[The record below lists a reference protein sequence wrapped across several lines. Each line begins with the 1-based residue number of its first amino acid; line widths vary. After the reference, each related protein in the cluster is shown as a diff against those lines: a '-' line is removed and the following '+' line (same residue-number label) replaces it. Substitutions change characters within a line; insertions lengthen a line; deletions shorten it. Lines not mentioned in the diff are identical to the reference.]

1 MDMSIIIL
9 YSDSVPPG
17 YAIIA
22 GNTTAYADGTNK
34 FRLTCSTDSSNPPSN
49 ITWYRGSQQVTSDQA
64 ASLSPGECG
73 GNVTSQ
79 VMEFVATRNMDGQ
92 VVECRATN
100 EMSGNN
106 VTSRLHLD
114 IWCKWD

>member
-1 MDMSIIIL
+1 MDMCIRIL

-34 FRLTCSTDSSNPPSN
+34 LRLTCRTDSSNPPSN
-49 ITWYRGSQQVTSDQA
+49 IAWYRGSQQVTSDQA
-64 ASLSPGECG
+64 ASLSPGEYG

-79 VMEFVATRNMDGQ
+79 VMDFVATRNIDGQ

-100 EMSGNN
+100 VMSENN
-106 VTSRLHLD
+106 VTSRVHLD
-114 IWCKWD
+114 ILCKWD

>member
-1 MDMSIIIL
+1 MDMYIIIL

-17 YAIIA
+17 YATIT

-34 FRLTCSTDSSNPPSN
+34 LKLTCRTDSSNPPSN
-49 ITWYRGSQQVTSDQA
+49 ITWYRGSQQVTSDQD
-64 ASLSPGECG
+64 ASLGPGGYG

-79 VMEFVATRNMDGQ
+79 VMEFVARRDMDGQ
-92 VVECRATN
+92 VVECRATH

-106 VTSRLHLD
+106 VTTRVHLD
-114 IWCKWD
+114 IWCK